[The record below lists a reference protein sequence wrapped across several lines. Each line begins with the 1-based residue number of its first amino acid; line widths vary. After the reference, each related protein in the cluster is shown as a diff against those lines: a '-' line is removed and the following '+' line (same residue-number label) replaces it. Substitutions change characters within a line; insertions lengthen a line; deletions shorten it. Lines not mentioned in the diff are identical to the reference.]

1 MFLFFILVQHFY
13 YKNEFLK
20 MSMAR
25 KIFEYCCMIIKTFEL
40 LKSLYNLGARKFG
53 IIGVPPVGCCP
64 SQRIHNITR
73 GCFEIE
79 NTFALAFHSSLDTLL
94 KKLSCKLSGMKYS
107 LGNYMKWRWMSSSTH
122 NYSVSTKSKPLR
134 HTIAF
139 S

>member
-107 LGNYMKWRWMSSSTH
+107 LGNSYEMTMNVIQHPQLFSKYKIKTLTTH
-122 NYSVSTKSKPLR
+122 YSL
-134 HTIAF
+134 
-139 S
+139 